1 MKLEALVVA
10 FESALAR
17 RAISTLIV
25 AIWTLANS
33 AAANPDA
40 LHIHRMLS

>member
-1 MKLEALVVA
+1 MVVA
-10 FESALAR
+10 MARRPALAR